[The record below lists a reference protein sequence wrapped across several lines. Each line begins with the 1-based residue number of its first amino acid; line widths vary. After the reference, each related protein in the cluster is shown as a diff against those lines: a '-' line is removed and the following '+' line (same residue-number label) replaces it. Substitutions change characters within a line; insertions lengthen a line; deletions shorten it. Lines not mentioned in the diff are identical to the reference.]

1 MIIQIDKNVTVV
13 QSGDLV
19 IVTRPCIMGGVASHA
34 IQSPYTALEIAYW
47 LQDRL
52 SHRRNALAQ
61 EAFPAMKAEDREF
74 LMSGITPDHWNK
86 MFPKDL
92 ERKA

>member
-19 IVTRPCIMGGVASHA
+19 IVTRPCIMGGVASHT
-34 IQSPYTALEIAYW
+34 IQSSYTALEIASW
-47 LQDRL
+47 LKSRIERQP
-52 SHRRNALAQ
+52 NILAQ